1 MRCKKPVLHQQRCVS
16 LPETGIFKRFLT
28 LFDGLFTDPG
38 RPGVA
43 GTAGAQRRSTT
54 DSDL

>member
-1 MRCKKPVLHQQRCVS
+1 M
-16 LPETGIFKRFLT
+16 GIFKRFLT

-43 GTAGAQRRSTT
+43 GTAGPQPAPPPIVTFKFQNNFTKK
-54 DSDL
+54 